1 MERWELP
8 KGWGWKRLEDI
19 APEESRQILPTD
31 YPEQLF
37 NYWGLDAIEKG
48 QIDEPVPNIVSGSSI
63 QSTCVKFTSEHILY
77 CKLRPYL
84 NKVIVPSV
92 EGIGSTEWVPLKP

>member
-1 MERWELP
+1 MMERWELP

-48 QIDEPVPNIVSGSSI
+48 QIDEPVPNIVTRI
-63 QSTCVKFTSEHILY
+63 
-77 CKLRPYL
+77 
-84 NKVIVPSV
+84 
-92 EGIGSTEWVPLKP
+92 